1 MTKTGIIFD
10 MDGTL
15 WDSAANVARSWTD
28 VVQAQYGMD
37 RVITTRDIQSI
48 MGKTMVEIA
57 DAIFPQEDPQR
68 RMEILKVC
76 CEEENAYLSIHGGV
90 LYPELEET
98 LKILSARYPLYI
110 VSNCQSGYIEAFL
123 GYYHFGH
130 YFEDI
135 QCYGDNQKPKGFNIR
150 LLADRNGLERG
161 IYVGDTQGDY
171 DATMEAGLEFIYAAY
186 GFGEVAQPVTRL
198 EQFAD
203 LPEIL
208 EGNK

>member
-68 RMEILKVC
+68 RMEILKAC

-198 EQFAD
+198 ERFAD

>member
-1 MTKTGIIFD
+1 

-68 RMEILKVC
+68 RMEILKAC

-198 EQFAD
+198 ERFAD